1 MLCAFLLVMC
11 PKRPYD
17 KKMDF
22 RGQKEKKM
30 FPLFKTR
37 MAGTPG
43 PHSPPCDLYTKGR
56 EKEIHACFRLPP
68 PGAMV
73 NFGSLGVL
81 DAPLALWLLSVVL
94 ARLAKKNQ
102 LEMES
107 GAKKTTNSGDKWK
120 IMEKTNKGSEKE
132 RTNGLRTTWIS
143 VEGGSGM
150 DRKWCSQQ

>member
-1 MLCAFLLVMC
+1 MC

-22 RGQKEKKM
+22 HGQKEKKC
-30 FPLFKTR
+30 FPCSKQGWP
-37 MAGTPG
+37 AHPAHTPLLATFIQKVG
-43 PHSPPCDLYTKGR
+43 KKKFT
-56 EKEIHACFRLPP
+56 HASSYPP

-132 RTNGLRTTWIS
+132 RTNDLRTTWIL

-150 DRKWCSQQ
+150 DSKWCSQQ